1 LKSYC
6 FKDFLKENSKLLAF
20 KTNWSEIEE
29 KVKLLLGKEAPLSF
43 QSASQSKTNKTIQQS
58 KKEVEKKPA
67 DSEASLAETLK
78 KTDLSKD
85 SSKDTA
91 LLEEYERL
99 KNERM
104 CVICLSKD
112 KNVIFLPCAHFAACL
127 ECSMSLNNCPMCRSE
142 IQARIRAFS

>member
-1 LKSYC
+1 M
-6 FKDFLKENSKLLAF
+6 
-20 KTNWSEIEE
+20 
-29 KVKLLLGKEAPLSF
+29 V
-43 QSASQSKTNKTIQQS
+43 SQSRTNKIIQP
-58 KKEVEKKPA
+58 KKDAEKKSA
-67 DSEASLAETLK
+67 DTETNLSETLK

-85 SSKDTA
+85 STKDMA

-99 KNERM
+99 KNERL
-104 CVICLSKD
+104 CVICLNKD